1 MILPIY
7 LYGQP
12 VLRRPTE
19 DVEPGELDVKQLVSD
34 MQETL
39 LAAEGC
45 GLAAPQVGL
54 SKRLFVVDGT
64 ELVEEYPECKDFKQA
79 FINPEIIEES
89 EDTSVYSEGCLS
101 LPGISENVVRPKTI
115 TIRYLDEDFK
125 EHEETFTDF
134 KARIVQHEYDH
145 LEAHVFTDRISP
157 IRRQFCKGKL
167 ANIAAGNGHPAEIMD
182 LSFAIQALSAEYV
195 AKHGGELAPG
205 LYNVPESIDRE
216 VASIKLSAM
225 GLGLDT
231 LTPEQEAYLNAE

>member
-19 DVEPGELDVKQLVSD
+19 DVAPGELDVKQLVSD

-64 ELVEEYPECKDFKQA
+64 ELAEDYPECKDFKQA

-89 EDTSVYSEGCLS
+89 EESSVYSEVCLS
-101 LPGISENVVRPKTI
+101 LPGISENVTRPRTI
-115 TIRYLDEDFK
+115 KIRYQDEDFV
-125 EHEETFTDF
+125 EHVDTLTDF
-134 KARIVQHEYDH
+134 KARIVLHEYDH

-157 IRRQFCKGKL
+157 IRRQFCKTKL
-167 ANIAAGNGHPAEIMD
+167 TNIAKGKT
-182 LSFAIQALSAEYV
+182 V
-195 AKHGGELAPG
+195 ARYK
-205 LYNVPESIDRE
+205 YKR
-216 VASIKLSAM
+216 
-225 GLGLDT
+225 
-231 LTPEQEAYLNAE
+231 